1 MNYNKIGNFI
11 AEKRKEKGL
20 NQKELA
26 EKIGVTDKAVSKW
39 ERGLGC
45 PDVSIL
51 EVLASTL
58 DVSIL
63 EILKG
68 RTIENEIIKVTEA
81 NDYVKESLNYSK
93 VQTKEKLK
101 IILSKLICFFI
112 ILIGTILIILNIF
125 HYFYLNY
132 QYDNIFNSTIFQS
145 DIEKIEKNI
154 KIIKNHQ
161 GIYNDEDYDIILSSL
176 NDSFF
181 RMKNS
186 FLSKSNQIKKM
197 TLNDLYVMDKKFGP
211 DFAIINSLKVYK
223 ILEKYNK
230 NNKNIKN
237 YETLYE
243 KTFTAMIY
251 LNAFHSEVYD
261 SYKYQ
266 LVFPSS
272 DPYLAPTEE
281 QFTKRTAIY
290 NYQISS
296 FLYLTQNIIEIGEI
310 YE

>member
-20 NQKELA
+20 TQKELA

-101 IILSKLICFFI
+101 IILFKLICFFI

-230 NNKNIKN
+230 NIKN

>member
-1 MNYNKIGNFI
+1 MNYETIGKFI
-11 AEKRKEKGL
+11 SKKCKEKGFT
-20 NQKELA
+20 QKELA

-51 EVLASTL
+51 ELLANQL

-68 RTIENEIIKVTEA
+68 RMVENEVIKLTEA

-125 HYFYLNY
+125 HCFYLNY

-197 TLNDLYVMDKKFGP
+197 TLNDLYVMDRNFGP

-223 ILEKYNK
+223 ILEKY
-230 NNKNIKN
+230 NKNIKN

>member
-20 NQKELA
+20 TQKELA

-68 RTIENEIIKVTEA
+68 RTIENEIIKVKEA

-230 NNKNIKN
+230 NIKN

>member
-20 NQKELA
+20 TQKELA

-161 GIYNDEDYDIILSSL
+161 GIYNDEDY
-176 NDSFF
+176 
-181 RMKNS
+181 
-186 FLSKSNQIKKM
+186 
-197 TLNDLYVMDKKFGP
+197 
-211 DFAIINSLKVYK
+211 
-223 ILEKYNK
+223 
-230 NNKNIKN
+230 
-237 YETLYE
+237 
-243 KTFTAMIY
+243 
-251 LNAFHSEVYD
+251 
-261 SYKYQ
+261 
-266 LVFPSS
+266 
-272 DPYLAPTEE
+272 
-281 QFTKRTAIY
+281 
-290 NYQISS
+290 
-296 FLYLTQNIIEIGEI
+296 
-310 YE
+310 

>member
-1 MNYNKIGNFI
+1 MNYETIGKFI
-11 AEKRKEKGL
+11 SKKRKEKGFT
-20 NQKELA
+20 QKELA

-51 EVLASTL
+51 ELLANQL

-68 RTIENEIIKVTEA
+68 RMVENEVIKLTEA

-125 HYFYLNY
+125 HYFCLNY

-161 GIYNDEDYDIILSSL
+161 GIYNDEDYNIILSSL

-197 TLNDLYVMDKKFGP
+197 TLNDLYVMDRNFGP

-223 ILEKYNK
+223 ILEKY
-230 NNKNIKN
+230 NKNIKN

>member
-1 MNYNKIGNFI
+1 
-11 AEKRKEKGL
+11 
-20 NQKELA
+20 
-26 EKIGVTDKAVSKW
+26 
-39 ERGLGC
+39 
-45 PDVSIL
+45 
-51 EVLASTL
+51 
-58 DVSIL
+58 
-63 EILKG
+63 
-68 RTIENEIIKVTEA
+68 
-81 NDYVKESLNYSK
+81 
-93 VQTKEKLK
+93 
-101 IILSKLICFFI
+101 
-112 ILIGTILIILNIF
+112 
-125 HYFYLNY
+125 
-132 QYDNIFNSTIFQS
+132 
-145 DIEKIEKNI
+145 
-154 KIIKNHQ
+154 
-161 GIYNDEDYDIILSSL
+161 
-176 NDSFF
+176 
-181 RMKNS
+181 MKNS

-197 TLNDLYVMDKKFGP
+197 TLNDLYVMDRNFGP

-223 ILEKYNK
+223 ILEKY
-230 NNKNIKN
+230 NKNIKN

-296 FLYLTQNIIEIGEI
+296 FLYLTKNIIEIGEI

>member
-1 MNYNKIGNFI
+1 MNYETIGKFI
-11 AEKRKEKGL
+11 SKKRKEKGFT
-20 NQKELA
+20 QKELA

-51 EVLASTL
+51 ELLANQL

-68 RTIENEIIKVTEA
+68 RMVENEVIKLTEA

-93 VQTKEKLK
+93 VQIKEKLK

-197 TLNDLYVMDKKFGP
+197 TLNDLYVMDRNFGP

-223 ILEKYNK
+223 ILEKY
-230 NNKNIKN
+230 NKNIKN

>member
-20 NQKELA
+20 TQKELA

-230 NNKNIKN
+230 NIKN
-237 YETLYE
+237 YETLYA

-296 FLYLTQNIIEIGEI
+296 FLYLTKNIIEIGEI

>member
-20 NQKELA
+20 TQKELA

-230 NNKNIKN
+230 NIKN
-237 YETLYE
+237 YETLYK

>member
-11 AEKRKEKGL
+11 AEKRKEKGFT
-20 NQKELA
+20 QKELA

-51 EVLASTL
+51 ELLANQL

-68 RTIENEIIKVTEA
+68 RIVENEAIKLTEA

-197 TLNDLYVMDKKFGP
+197 TLNDLYVMDRNFGP

-223 ILEKYNK
+223 ILEKY
-230 NNKNIKN
+230 NKNIKN

>member
-1 MNYNKIGNFI
+1 MNYETIGKFI
-11 AEKRKEKGL
+11 SKKRKEKGFT
-20 NQKELA
+20 QKELA

-51 EVLASTL
+51 ELLANQL

-68 RTIENEIIKVTEA
+68 RMVENEVIKLTEA

-197 TLNDLYVMDKKFGP
+197 TLNDLYVMDRNFGP

-223 ILEKYNK
+223 ILEKY
-230 NNKNIKN
+230 NKNIKN

-272 DPYLAPTEE
+272 DPYLAPIEE

-290 NYQISS
+290 NSQISS

>member
-1 MNYNKIGNFI
+1 MNYETIGKFI
-11 AEKRKEKGL
+11 SKKRKEKGFT
-20 NQKELA
+20 QKELA

-51 EVLASTL
+51 ELLANQL

-68 RTIENEIIKVTEA
+68 RMVENEVIKLTEA

-125 HYFYLNY
+125 HCFYLNC

-154 KIIKNHQ
+154 KIIKDHQ

-197 TLNDLYVMDKKFGP
+197 TLNDLYVMDRNFGP

-223 ILEKYNK
+223 ILEKY
-230 NNKNIKN
+230 NKNIKN

>member
-20 NQKELA
+20 TQKELA

-112 ILIGTILIILNIF
+112 ILIGTILIIICNF
-125 HYFYLNY
+125 
-132 QYDNIFNSTIFQS
+132 
-145 DIEKIEKNI
+145 
-154 KIIKNHQ
+154 
-161 GIYNDEDYDIILSSL
+161 
-176 NDSFF
+176 
-181 RMKNS
+181 
-186 FLSKSNQIKKM
+186 
-197 TLNDLYVMDKKFGP
+197 V
-211 DFAIINSLKVYK
+211 
-223 ILEKYNK
+223 
-230 NNKNIKN
+230 
-237 YETLYE
+237 
-243 KTFTAMIY
+243 
-251 LNAFHSEVYD
+251 
-261 SYKYQ
+261 
-266 LVFPSS
+266 
-272 DPYLAPTEE
+272 
-281 QFTKRTAIY
+281 
-290 NYQISS
+290 
-296 FLYLTQNIIEIGEI
+296 
-310 YE
+310 

>member
-1 MNYNKIGNFI
+1 MNYETIGKFI
-11 AEKRKEKGL
+11 SKKRKEKGFT
-20 NQKELA
+20 QKELA

-51 EVLASTL
+51 ELLANQL

-161 GIYNDEDYDIILSSL
+161 GIYNDGDYDIILSSL

-197 TLNDLYVMDKKFGP
+197 TLNDLYVMDRNFGP

-223 ILEKYNK
+223 ILGKY
-230 NNKNIKN
+230 NKNIKN
-237 YETLYE
+237 YETLYA

>member
-1 MNYNKIGNFI
+1 MNYETIGKFI
-11 AEKRKEKGL
+11 SKKRKEKGFT
-20 NQKELA
+20 QKELA

-51 EVLASTL
+51 ELLANQL

-68 RTIENEIIKVTEA
+68 RMVENEVIKLTEA

-230 NNKNIKN
+230 NIKN

-296 FLYLTQNIIEIGEI
+296 FLYLTKNIIEIGEI

>member
-20 NQKELA
+20 TQKELA

-51 EVLASTL
+51 ELLANQL

-68 RTIENEIIKVTEA
+68 RMVENEVIKLTEA

-161 GIYNDEDYDIILSSL
+161 GIYNYEDYDIILSSL

-197 TLNDLYVMDKKFGP
+197 TLNDLYVMDRNFGP

-223 ILEKYNK
+223 ILEKY
-230 NNKNIKN
+230 NKNIKN

>member
-1 MNYNKIGNFI
+1 MNYETIGKFI
-11 AEKRKEKGL
+11 SKKRKEKGFT
-20 NQKELA
+20 QKELA

-51 EVLASTL
+51 ELLANQL

-68 RTIENEIIKVTEA
+68 RMVENEVIKLTEA

-161 GIYNDEDYDIILSSL
+161 GIYNDEDYNIILSSL

-197 TLNDLYVMDKKFGP
+197 TLNDLYVMDRNFGP

-223 ILEKYNK
+223 ILKKY
-230 NNKNIKN
+230 NKNIKN

>member
-1 MNYNKIGNFI
+1 MNYETIGKFI
-11 AEKRKEKGL
+11 SKKRKEKGFT
-20 NQKELA
+20 QKELA

-51 EVLASTL
+51 ELLANQL

-68 RTIENEIIKVTEA
+68 RMVENEVIKLTEA

-197 TLNDLYVMDKKFGP
+197 TLNDLYVMDRNFGP

-223 ILEKYNK
+223 ILEKY
-230 NNKNIKN
+230 NKNIKN

-296 FLYLTQNIIEIGEI
+296 FLYLTKNIIEIGEI

>member
-20 NQKELA
+20 TQKELA

-81 NDYVKESLNYSK
+81 NDYVKEYLNYSK

-197 TLNDLYVMDKKFGP
+197 TLNDLYVMDKKFEP

-223 ILEKYNK
+223 ILEKY
-230 NNKNIKN
+230 NKNIKN

>member
-1 MNYNKIGNFI
+1 MNYETIGKFI
-11 AEKRKEKGL
+11 SKKRKEKGFT
-20 NQKELA
+20 QKELA

-51 EVLASTL
+51 ELLANQL

-68 RTIENEIIKVTEA
+68 RMVENEVIKLTEA

-161 GIYNDEDYDIILSSL
+161 GIYNDEDDDIILSSL

-197 TLNDLYVMDKKFGP
+197 TLNDLYVMDRNFGP

-223 ILEKYNK
+223 ILEKY
-230 NNKNIKN
+230 NKNIKN

-296 FLYLTQNIIEIGEI
+296 FLYLTKNIIEIGEI

>member
-1 MNYNKIGNFI
+1 MNYETIGKFI
-11 AEKRKEKGL
+11 SKKRKEKGFT
-20 NQKELA
+20 QKELA

-51 EVLASTL
+51 ELLANQL

-68 RTIENEIIKVTEA
+68 RMVENEVIKLTEA

-154 KIIKNHQ
+154 KIIKDHQ

-197 TLNDLYVMDKKFGP
+197 TLNDLYVMDRNFGP

-223 ILEKYNK
+223 ILEKY
-230 NNKNIKN
+230 NKNIKN

-266 LVFPSS
+266 FVFPSS

>member
-1 MNYNKIGNFI
+1 MNYETIGKFI
-11 AEKRKEKGL
+11 SKKRKEKGFT
-20 NQKELA
+20 QKELA

-51 EVLASTL
+51 ELLANQL

-68 RTIENEIIKVTEA
+68 RMVENEVIKLTEA

-161 GIYNDEDYDIILSSL
+161 GIYNDEDYNIILSSL

-197 TLNDLYVMDKKFGP
+197 TLNDLYVMDRNFGP

-223 ILEKYNK
+223 ILEKY
-230 NNKNIKN
+230 NKNIKN

-296 FLYLTQNIIEIGEI
+296 FLYLTKNIIEIGEI

>member
-20 NQKELA
+20 TQKELA

-51 EVLASTL
+51 ELLANQL

-68 RTIENEIIKVTEA
+68 RMVENEVIKLTEA

-230 NNKNIKN
+230 NIKN

>member
-1 MNYNKIGNFI
+1 MNYETIGKFI
-11 AEKRKEKGL
+11 SKKRKEKGFT
-20 NQKELA
+20 QKELA

-51 EVLASTL
+51 ELLANQL

-68 RTIENEIIKVTEA
+68 RMVENEVIKLTEA

-93 VQTKEKLK
+93 VQIKEKLK

-197 TLNDLYVMDKKFGP
+197 TLNDLYVMDRNFGP

-223 ILEKYNK
+223 ILEKY
-230 NNKNIKN
+230 NKNIKN

-296 FLYLTQNIIEIGEI
+296 FLYLTKNIIEIGEI

>member
-20 NQKELA
+20 TQKELA

-197 TLNDLYVMDKKFGP
+197 TLNDLYVMDKKIGP

-223 ILEKYNK
+223 ILEKY
-230 NNKNIKN
+230 NKNIKN

>member
-1 MNYNKIGNFI
+1 MNYETIGKFI
-11 AEKRKEKGL
+11 SKKRKEKGFT
-20 NQKELA
+20 QKELA

-51 EVLASTL
+51 ELLANQL

-68 RTIENEIIKVTEA
+68 RMVENEVIKLTEA

-161 GIYNDEDYDIILSSL
+161 GIYNDEDYNIILSSL

-197 TLNDLYVMDKKFGP
+197 TLNDLYVMDRNFGP

-223 ILEKYNK
+223 ILEKY
-230 NNKNIKN
+230 NKNIKN

>member
-20 NQKELA
+20 TQKELA

-230 NNKNIKN
+230 N
-237 YETLYE
+237 
-243 KTFTAMIY
+243 
-251 LNAFHSEVYD
+251 
-261 SYKYQ
+261 
-266 LVFPSS
+266 
-272 DPYLAPTEE
+272 
-281 QFTKRTAIY
+281 
-290 NYQISS
+290 
-296 FLYLTQNIIEIGEI
+296 IIIN
-310 YE
+310 

>member
-1 MNYNKIGNFI
+1 MNYETIGKFI
-11 AEKRKEKGL
+11 SKKRKEKGFT
-20 NQKELA
+20 QKELA

-51 EVLASTL
+51 ELLANQL

-68 RTIENEIIKVTEA
+68 RMVENEVIKLTEA

-197 TLNDLYVMDKKFGP
+197 TLNDLYVMDRNFGP

-223 ILEKYNK
+223 ILEKY
-230 NNKNIKN
+230 NKNIKN

>member
-20 NQKELA
+20 TQKELA

-161 GIYNDEDYDIILSSL
+161 GIYNDEDYNIILSSL

-197 TLNDLYVMDKKFGP
+197 TLNDLYVMDRNFGP

-223 ILEKYNK
+223 ILEKY
-230 NNKNIKN
+230 NKNIKN

>member
-1 MNYNKIGNFI
+1 MNYETIGKFI
-11 AEKRKEKGL
+11 SKKRKEKGFT
-20 NQKELA
+20 QKELA

-51 EVLASTL
+51 ELLANQL

-68 RTIENEIIKVTEA
+68 RMVENEVIKLTEA

-93 VQTKEKLK
+93 VQIKEKLK

-230 NNKNIKN
+230 NIKN
-237 YETLYE
+237 YETLYA

>member
-1 MNYNKIGNFI
+1 MNYETIGKFI
-11 AEKRKEKGL
+11 SKKRKEKGFT
-20 NQKELA
+20 QKELA

-51 EVLASTL
+51 ELLANQL

-68 RTIENEIIKVTEA
+68 RMIENEVIKLTEA

-161 GIYNDEDYDIILSSL
+161 GIYNDEDYNIILSSL

-223 ILEKYNK
+223 ILEKY
-230 NNKNIKN
+230 NKNIKN

>member
-1 MNYNKIGNFI
+1 MNYETIGKFI
-11 AEKRKEKGL
+11 SKKRKEKGFT
-20 NQKELA
+20 QKELA

-51 EVLASTL
+51 ELLANQL

-68 RTIENEIIKVTEA
+68 RMIENEVIKLTEA

-161 GIYNDEDYDIILSSL
+161 GIYNDEDYNIILSSL

-197 TLNDLYVMDKKFGP
+197 TLNDLYVMDRNFGP

-223 ILEKYNK
+223 ILEKY
-230 NNKNIKN
+230 NKNIKN

>member
-20 NQKELA
+20 TQKELA

-197 TLNDLYVMDKKFGP
+197 TLNDLYVMDRNFGP

-223 ILEKYNK
+223 ILEKY
-230 NNKNIKN
+230 NKNIKN

>member
-20 NQKELA
+20 TQKELA

-230 NNKNIKN
+230 NIKN